1 MTTQQRPLS
10 GHNEAIGQQSHRPLG
25 RSHQRKL
32 PQLLQQ
38 INSLS
43 FWEEKQPVIIYCLSF
58 YNYAMEKAALW
69 DLGKKENINGERIP
83 RNLDKQP

>member
-1 MTTQQRPLS
+1 M
-10 GHNEAIGQQSHRPLG
+10 
-25 RSHQRKL
+25 
-32 PQLLQQ
+32 
-38 INSLS
+38 
-43 FWEEKQPVIIYCLSF
+43 IIYCLSF